1 MSKQEIL
8 YVVQDIVNS
17 VLNKNDIILT
27 DLTTAN
33 QVEGWDSLNH
43 MEIITR
49 IESRFHISFSFM
61 DVVNIENV
69 GDLVNLVVLKQ

>member
-49 IESRFHISFSFM
+49 IESRFHVSFSFM